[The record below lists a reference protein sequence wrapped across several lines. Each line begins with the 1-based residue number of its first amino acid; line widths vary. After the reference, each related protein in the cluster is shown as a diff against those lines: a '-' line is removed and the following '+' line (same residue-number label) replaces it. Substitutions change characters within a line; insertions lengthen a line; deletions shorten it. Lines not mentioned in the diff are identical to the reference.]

1 MDRKSFLKNSLV
13 ATGSLLLGGAAIY
26 RFLND
31 KEPAENPL
39 PRTIEKIHQGDM
51 KKILVIMS
59 AGTKLGNTDRLTDAY
74 IKGLVERGHS
84 VTKVYLGSMRIEGC
98 RGCGVCQ
105 RHVAVAGLS
114 NGGADLRRLVRALA
128 VHCRDAIAGQ
138 QARRCGGGAV
148 RHGVDAVDHDIF
160 AHRGHQHHR
169 QHQRQ
174 HEIHKRPCRGHN
186 EPLPRGLQIDV
197 ARVALLV
204 VRRFARKGAKAADG
218 ERADGIVNIVF
229 SPADNFRPH
238 AHGELQHRE
247 PAGPRRQIMPQFM
260 DENTNAQHQYGQ

>member
-105 RHVAVAGLS
+105 R
-114 NGGADLRRLVRALA
+114 LA
-128 VHCRDAIAGQ
+128 RQC
-138 QARRCGGGAV
+138 AV
-148 RHGVDAVDHDIF
+148 RDGMQDIYPCLLYTSNT
-160 AHRGHQHHR
+160 QHHAG
-169 QHQRQ
+169 
-174 HEIHKRPCRGHN
+174 GHTDKDFRN
-186 EPLPRGLQIDV
+186 SLGSLFL
-197 ARVALLV
+197 AN
-204 VRRFARKGAKAADG
+204 RRSSYRK
-218 ERADGIVNIVF
+218 
-229 SPADNFRPH
+229 S
-238 AHGELQHRE
+238 HRYIYRMQE
-247 PAGPRRQIMPQFM
+247 SGKYPGNQ
-260 DENTNAQHQYGQ
+260 QYGKVRGKHGYDIA

>member
-59 AGTKLGNTDRLTDAY
+59 AGTKLGNTERLTDAY

-105 RHVAVAGLS
+105 R
-114 NGGADLRRLVRALA
+114 LA
-128 VHCRDAIAGQ
+128 RQC
-138 QARRCGGGAV
+138 AV
-148 RHGVDAVDHDIF
+148 RDRMQDIYPLFAECDTVVMASPLYFWTITAQLKSFIDRLYAISVDDKYPQKDSVLLMTAGDDNDTTF
-160 AHRGHQHHR
+160 EQP
-169 QHQRQ
+169 
-174 HEIHKRPCRGHN
+174 KRYFRLLNQALGWN
-186 EPLPRGLQIDV
+186 EVGIYCAGGCTGCEKLARQIDKEHLEN
-197 ARVALLV
+197 AYKLGL
-204 VRRFARKGAKAADG
+204 
-218 ERADGIVNIVF
+218 
-229 SPADNFRPH
+229 
-238 AHGELQHRE
+238 EL
-247 PAGPRRQIMPQFM
+247 
-260 DENTNAQHQYGQ
+260 